1 MMSECSQSKEDNSF
15 IVKGDERMKILHFN
29 MSTYVNTSTEVIQE
43 VKILIVPLLM
53 KCSKRICCHVNAI
66 TGGIKVKP
74 LNYDKL
80 QNLIFTIKLRRH
92 INNNMLISNN

>member
-15 IVKGDERMKILHFN
+15 IVNVKGDERMKILHFN
-29 MSTYVNTSTEVIQE
+29 KSTYVNASGEVIQV

-53 KCSKRICCHVNAI
+53 KCFKRICCHVNAI

-74 LNYDKL
+74 